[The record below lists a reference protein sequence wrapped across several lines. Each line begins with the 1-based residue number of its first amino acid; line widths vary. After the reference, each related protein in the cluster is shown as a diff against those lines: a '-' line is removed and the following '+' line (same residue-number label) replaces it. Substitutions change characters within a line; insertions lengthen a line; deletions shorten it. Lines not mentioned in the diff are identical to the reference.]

1 MQVPPQSERACGV
14 HVRARY
20 ALRNLCRE
28 RIGRRGRV
36 CPSLIRFAVDDESGI
51 SPQQDG
57 LCSSAQ
63 YGAMVG
69 STEGIDC
76 TIDEA
81 DIETKAPEYHEWG
94 RRMSICM
101 EDRCTVHAI
110 R

>member
-20 ALRNLCRE
+20 ASRNLCRE

-36 CPSLIRFAVDDESGI
+36 CPSHIRFAADDESGI
-51 SPQQDG
+51 SLQQDG

-63 YGAMVG
+63 HGAMVG
-69 STEGIDC
+69 STEGTDC
-76 TIDEA
+76 TVDEA

-94 RRMSICM
+94 RRMTIRI
-101 EDRCTVHAI
+101 EDSCKVHAI